1 MSGSGELRLYDVR
14 QVHAGPLN
22 DVFRAHCGGRHVAI
36 KRRATSTRWDDVI
49 ASSWQLASQTRVFAG
64 VQLGWPH
71 DHAALD
77 AAHAD
82 RLLRAE
88 HALLAQV
95 AIDWNHPGG
104 QLARWASDDVL
115 RWTDRD
121 DAGALCLVM
130 PWCEG
135 EPLSALPRDVQRRLY
150 PTMLPALWRALGECP
165 HGDLGPENLL
175 IERRRWF
182 RILDP
187 GTRVTGPVG
196 PAASAP
202 APAGPAAHAAQ
213 APLAGPAGPGPAT
226 QAAHAQAPQPG
237 TASASPSG
245 ALALTSSLFTTN
257 PAHYPL
263 LAPEHGPGWPHL
275 RAPAGGLVQ
284 LLEQLTA
291 HPQLA
296 LLTADP
302 RSVPLDAIGPPPS
315 SPYTPTAA
323 DVFAC
328 GAIYFEILAGAP
340 LSSILALDAPLWT
353 RAGAQLATSELARQR
368 EAVAWCVTQITGG
381 AVRRALE
388 PVGAA
393 RPEITLCERLILLDL
408 DAQALAALVGDIA
421 RLAV

>member
-22 DVFRAHCGGRHVAI
+22 DVFRARCGGRHVAI

-71 DHAALD
+71 DHTALD

-88 HALLAQV
+88 HALIAQV

-165 HGDLGPENLL
+165 HGDLGPDNLL

-187 GTRVTGPVG
+187 GTRVAG
-196 PAASAP
+196 PAGASASRAAATAP
-202 APAGPAAHAAQ
+202 APAGPAAQGPTAQ
-213 APLAGPAGPGPAT
+213 AT
-226 QAAHAQAPQPG
+226 QAADAQAPHPG
-237 TASASPSG
+237 AAGASPTG
-245 ALALTSSLFTTN
+245 TLALTSSLFTTN
-257 PAHYPL
+257 AAHYPL

-275 RAPAGGLVQ
+275 RAPAGGLIQ
-284 LLEQLTA
+284 LLDQLTA
-291 HPQLA
+291 HPQLTF
-296 LLTADP
+296 LTADP
-302 RSVPLDAIGPPPS
+302 RSVPLDVVGPPPS
-315 SPYTPTAA
+315 SPYTPSAA
-323 DVFAC
+323 DLFAC

-340 LSSILALDAPLWT
+340 LSSLLALDAPLWT
-353 RAGAQLATSELARQR
+353 RSGAQLGTSELARQR

-408 DAQALAALVGDIA
+408 DTQSLAALVGDIA